1 VVVAATAAAVVV
13 AATAAAAVV
22 VAATAAAV
30 VVAATAAA
38 VIAPLV
44 PVVGKIAVMALA
56 IVLPPKVA
64 MPMTKGVFA
73 AAAPLVAVVQVPVVQ
88 VPVVATIS
96 PATAVPRANRLSS
109 SFT

>member
-1 VVVAATAAAVVV
+1 VVAATAAVV
-13 AATAAAAVV
+13 AE
-22 VAATAAAV
+22 
-30 VVAATAAA
+30 

-73 AAAPLVAVVQVPVVQ
+73 AAAPLVVVVQVPVVQ

>member
-1 VVVAATAAAVVV
+1 VVVVATAAVVV
-13 AATAAAAVV
+13 AT
-22 VAATAAAV
+22 
-30 VVAATAAA
+30 AA
-38 VIAPLV
+38 VIAPPV
-44 PVVGKIAVMALA
+44 PVVGKIAAMALA
-56 IVLPPKVA
+56 IVLPLKVA

-73 AAAPLVAVVQVPVVQ
+73 AAAPLVAAVQAPVVQ